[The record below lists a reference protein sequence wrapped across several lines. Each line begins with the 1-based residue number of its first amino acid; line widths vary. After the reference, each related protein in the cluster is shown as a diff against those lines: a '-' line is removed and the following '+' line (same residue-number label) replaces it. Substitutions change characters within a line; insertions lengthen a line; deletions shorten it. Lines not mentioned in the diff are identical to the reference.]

1 LPRQIYESFD
11 APRWAVNSEAYTQGD
26 AGTHESSPGLPAAG
40 NGAHRVTVSS
50 GQNVSKVVLG
60 ENQVSDVGEYWFA
73 VSLRDDG
80 FVSDSYANASIV
92 CRSAGDPTEYKVF
105 AAMEMKPASINFWGH
120 YLTERTGINVMPLDV
135 PHSTDVVNWWLH
147 FRMPPNDDTAFV
159 ELWADC
165 EKKAEVTGA
174 YASVDCT
181 GISLHTGIERNPS
194 DSPDTLM
201 VDELMLLRTD
211 TLEMVPSVDD
221 IVHTLTPGA
230 CD

>member
-1 LPRQIYESFD
+1 
-11 APRWAVNSEAYTQGD
+11 
-26 AGTHESSPGLPAAG
+26 
-40 NGAHRVTVSS
+40 
-50 GQNVSKVVLG
+50 
-60 ENQVSDVGEYWFA
+60 
-73 VSLRDDG
+73 
-80 FVSDSYANASIV
+80 
-92 CRSAGDPTEYKVF
+92 
-105 AAMEMKPASINFWGH
+105 
-120 YLTERTGINVMPLDV
+120 
-135 PHSTDVVNWWLH
+135 
-147 FRMPPNDDTAFV
+147 
-159 ELWADC
+159 
-165 EKKAEVTGA
+165 VTGA